1 MTFYTQF
8 DPETWLENGSN
19 GTFLGFSTEAQEDI
33 DFKQVLGEDQQFQ
46 GYEFETNVKKN
57 NEDGT
62 LLEGEGLDLEY
73 SNEGFFY
80 DVEIRETVD
89 LNEGKE
95 ARKEVEDGLL
105 SVHFTGYRDSEGND
119 YMVHSDP
126 KKWVEDGKEK
136 YIDNKGDPDI
146 ESGLQKTEDFFSNN
160 NNYTM
165 DEGLGQIEQY
175 LTEIAREE
183 EETLSDRWLGIRDA
197 VSGFRESL
205 ETGKPVNINRRK
217 QNYAT

>member
-1 MTFYTQF
+1 MTFYTEF
-8 DPETWLENGSN
+8 DPGTWLTNGSN

-33 DFKQVLGEDQQFQ
+33 DFRKELGEEQHFQ
-46 GYEFETNVKKN
+46 GYEFETDVKDN
-57 NEDGT
+57 NEDET

-73 SNEGFFY
+73 SNDGFFY

-89 LNEGKE
+89 LNQGKA

-105 SVHFTGYRDSEGND
+105 SVHFTGYRDSDGND

-136 YIDNKGDPDI
+136 YPDL
-146 ESGLQKTEDFFSNN
+146 EGAPDVQSGLQKTEDFFSNE
-160 NNYTM
+160 NNYRLE
-165 DEGLGQIEQY
+165 EGLTQIEEY
-175 LTEIAREE
+175 LTEIAEE
-183 EETLSDRWLGIRDA
+183 ENKPLSDRWLGLRDA
-197 VSGFRESL
+197 VSGFNQSL
-205 ETGKPVNINRRK
+205 EVGKPVNITRRN